1 MQRSRK
7 PHTLGRLGKHHFAH
21 LRAVAEGVPVS
32 VAARQYLPID
42 HAAETITVHRLVV
55 DQVRAIA
62 RRHGDSRWRL
72 VGIELGASE
81 DAGTAPSIDAWADAQ
96 GLGDWS
102 HTELQDLYAER
113 FGVVDPRARRRQAR
127 NARLRLRRLQLLD
140 ELEAT
145 AATPALPTDL
155 LEGWLP
161 PELAE
166 QLRRVGALTLADL
179 QQRIER
185 GGRWWTGVKG
195 FGPTKAAR
203 LAAFVR
209 TLLPTP
215 SSAPGWSLALAMVGG
230 GNALTSFSGT
240 QGRNR
245 APVSFAGTDAGDDHQ
260 AVQRWVQ
267 ARATSE
273 YTRKQYTREAERF
286 ILWCVLERGKAL
298 SDATAEDCSA
308 YMAFLADVPPTWV
321 SRRNVARHTPGWAP
335 FRGPL
340 TLASQGRALAALHS
354 LFAWLVQARYLASN
368 PWPLVNR
375 KLGDD
380 PHHHG
385 ADDTGS
391 RAFTPAAWGAIGK
404 YLDVTPPT
412 PSLERLRWIC
422 AFVEATGLRAAE
434 LLRAEV
440 AHLQKMSAGWV
451 LRVHGK
457 GRRNRTVP
465 VPSQALRA
473 THVYLAKRGLAVDTA
488 PPATP
493 LLASLEHAELPITYS
508 ALHQTFT
515 RFVRKAVKA
524 LPAAERGRAEIAS
537 AHWLRHTHA
546 TRAAEREVP
555 PDVLQENLGQ
565 SDPRTT
571 ARYYRAQI
579 ERRQRTMEGAF
590 GEAAAGAPPRP

>member
-1 MQRSRK
+1 MKWQR
-7 PHTLGRLGKHHFAH
+7 PAHIERLGPHHFAH
-21 LRAVAEGVPVS
+21 LRAVAEGIAVVD
-32 VAARQYLPID
+32 AARQYLPID
-42 HAAETITVHRLVV
+42 HAAEAVTFHRLVV
-55 DQVRAIA
+55 DRVRAVA
-62 RRHGDSRWRL
+62 RRRGDSRWRL
-72 VGIELGASE
+72 VGIEIGAAEAS
-81 DAGTAPSIDAWADAQ
+81 GSAPSIDAWAEAE

-102 HTELQDLYAER
+102 QRELQDLYSER
-113 FGVVDPRARRRQAR
+113 FGVVDPKARRRHAR

-145 AATPALPTDL
+145 AATPARPTDL

-161 PELAE
+161 AELAE
-166 QLRRVGALTLADL
+166 QLRRAGALTLTDL
-179 QQRIER
+179 QQRIGR

-195 FGPTKAAR
+195 FGPTKGAR
-203 LAAFVR
+203 LANFVR

-215 SSAPGWSLALAMVGG
+215 SPAPGWSLALAMVGG
-230 GNALTSFSGT
+230 GDALASFSGT

-245 APVSFAGTDAGDDHQ
+245 AAVSFAGTDAGDDHQ

-267 ARATSE
+267 ARAASE
-273 YTRKQYTREAERF
+273 HTRKQYTREAERF
-286 ILWCVLERGKAL
+286 ILWCVLTRGKAM
-298 SDATAEDCSA
+298 SDTTAEDCSA
-308 YMAFLADVPPTWV
+308 YMAFLADVPAEWV
-321 SRRNVARHTPGWAP
+321 SRRKAERHTPGWAP

-368 PWPLVNR
+368 PWLLVNR

-380 PHHHG
+380 PRHHG

-404 YLDVTPPT
+404 YLDVTPST
-412 PSLERLRWIC
+412 PSLERVRWIC
-422 AFVEATGLRAAE
+422 AFLEATGLRAAE

-440 AHLQKMSAGWV
+440 GHLQKMSAGWV

-473 THVYLAKRGLAVDTA
+473 THAYLVKRGLAVDTA

-524 LPAAERGRAEIAS
+524 LPAAERRRAEVAS

-546 TRAAEREVP
+546 TRAAERDVP

-579 ERRQRTMEGAF
+579 ERRQRAMEQAF
-590 GEAAAGAPPRP
+590 SESAPQRVGG

>member
-1 MQRSRK
+1 MKQPAAHLSLERVG
-7 PHTLGRLGKHHFAH
+7 PHHFAH
-21 LRAVAEGVPVS
+21 LRAVAEGIAVVD
-32 VAARQYLPID
+32 AARQYLPIG
-42 HAAETITVHRLVV
+42 HAAEAVTLHRLVV
-55 DQVRAIA
+55 DKVRAIA
-62 RRHGDSRWRL
+62 RRRGDSRWRL
-72 VGIELGASE
+72 VGIEIGAAE
-81 DAGTAPSIDAWADAQ
+81 PTAAAPSIDAWAEAE
-96 GLGDWS
+96 GLEDWS
-102 HTELQDLYAER
+102 HVDLQDLYAEH
-113 FGVVDPRARRRQAR
+113 FGVPDPKARRRQAR
-127 NARLRLRRLQLLD
+127 NARLRLRRLQLLQ

-145 AATPALPTDL
+145 AATPARPTDL
-155 LEGWLP
+155 LEGWLAP
-161 PELAE
+161 DLAE
-166 QLRRVGALTLADL
+166 QLRRSGALTLADL
-179 QQRIER
+179 QARIDR
-185 GGRWWTGVKG
+185 GGRWWTGIKG
-195 FGPTKAAR
+195 FGPTKATR
-203 LAAFVR
+203 LASFMH
-209 TLLPTP
+209 TLLPASRP
-215 SSAPGWSLALAMVGG
+215 GPGWSLALSMVE
-230 GNALTSFSGT
+230 SGHGLANLSGV

-245 APVSFAGTDAGDDHQ
+245 APVAFAGTDAGDDRQ
-260 AVQRWVQ
+260 AVQRWVE
-267 ARATSE
+267 ARATSDH
-273 YTRKQYTREAERF
+273 TRKQYTREAERF
-286 ILWCVLERGKAL
+286 ILWCVLARGKAM
-298 SDATAEDCSA
+298 SDTAAEDCGA
-308 YMAFLADVPPTWV
+308 YMAFLAEVPPEWV
-321 SRRNVARHTPGWAP
+321 SRRKAERHTPGWAP

-368 PWPLVNR
+368 PWLLVNR

-380 PHHHG
+380 PHHHE

-404 YLDVTPPT
+404 YLDTTPPT

-440 AHLQKMSAGWV
+440 GHLQKMSAGWV

-465 VPSQALRA
+465 VPSQALGA
-473 THVYLAKRGLAVDTA
+473 THVYLAKRGLAIDTA

-515 RFVRKAVKA
+515 RFVRKAVRA

-579 ERRQRTMEGAF
+579 ERRQRAMEGAF
-590 GEAAAGAPPRP
+590 GEAAGSAP